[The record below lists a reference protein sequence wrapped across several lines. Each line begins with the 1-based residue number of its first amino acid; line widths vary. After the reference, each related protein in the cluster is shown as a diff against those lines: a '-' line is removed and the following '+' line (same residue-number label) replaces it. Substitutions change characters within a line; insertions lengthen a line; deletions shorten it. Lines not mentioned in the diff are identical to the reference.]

1 MEYDVLFYFSKFFYV
16 NCDLVTIQKLSI
28 VINFKVVSKSQFKN
42 TVNNRTIMN
51 ESFALLLP
59 IKLENGISR

>member
-1 MEYDVLFYFSKFFYV
+1 MEYDLLFYFSKFFYA
-16 NCDLVTIQKLSI
+16 NCDLVTIQKLSL
-28 VINFKVVSKSQFKN
+28 VINLIVVSKSHFKN

>member
-16 NCDLVTIQKLSI
+16 NCDLVTIQKLSL
-28 VINFKVVSKSQFKN
+28 VINLIVVSKSHFKN